1 MYLIAKNFILFP
13 GLFEIIVQS
22 AYGSAKHYFAC
33 TWILPENG
41 CIVTFYTLGT
51 E

>member
-1 MYLIAKNFILFP
+1 MAPQQNQTNTGKENYNMYLIAKNFILFP

-33 TWILPENG
+33 T
-41 CIVTFYTLGT
+41 
-51 E
+51 